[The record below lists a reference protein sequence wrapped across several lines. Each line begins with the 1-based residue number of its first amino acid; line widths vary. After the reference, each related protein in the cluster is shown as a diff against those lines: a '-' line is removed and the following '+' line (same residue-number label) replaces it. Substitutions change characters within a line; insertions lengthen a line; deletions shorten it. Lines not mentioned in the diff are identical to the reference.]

1 MGLSFG
7 GGSKSRPSTQ
17 SRRAQ
22 EILLESF
29 FPGFQTGDQRGKAAT
44 KGISGELKKFQD
56 AGGSFGNVLGG
67 TNTSGGFDFS
77 GSPFAGFDTF
87 GGQGQNSAGFG
98 ISDGGGGRIPNPDG
112 TLGSFLANNPGAA
125 LTNTQSG
132 GLPNIG
138 QLGTFNTLFEKAD
151 AGLLSPTANAIIGTA
166 LSSITNPVSQ
176 ESSSAI
182 NSILSTPVPQIGSLP
197 DPPNI
202 GELAT
207 NIFNSLPEEFRGF
220 TENILNDSTP
230 EAMDRELDNL
240 AKTLSEQAELDAENT
255 GGKLLSVFASQGATG
270 GAALEASKELA
281 IEITTRTNATIA
293 QARVNALDTLVRAR
307 EQGIQIMNSLLQSG
321 ANEQA
326 NIVRQRVEELES
338 QTAIQVAKIDAA
350 TRLQGQ
356 LTQLQAA
363 QFGLVGD
370 LFNTLATQ
378 STQEEQARINALGLP
393 FDVLLGIAT
402 GGGNETKGG
411 GTQFSAGAGDVVGL
425 GSLFGF
431 GV

>member
-1 MGLSFG
+1 MGLEFG

-44 KGISGELKKFQD
+44 KGVSGELKKFQD

-67 TNTSGGFDFS
+67 TNTNGGLDFS
-77 GSPFAGFDTF
+77 NSPFAGFDTF
-87 GGQGQNSAGFG
+87 NRGVEGIPTVNFG
-98 ISDGGGGRIPNPDG
+98 TSDGGGGRIANPDN
-112 TLGSFLANNPGAA
+112 TLGGFLANNPGAA

-151 AGLLSPTANAIIGTA
+151 AGMLSPTGNAIIGTA
-166 LSSITNPVSQ
+166 LSAITTPVSQ
-176 ESSSAI
+176 ESSAAI
-182 NSILSTPVPQIGSLP
+182 NSILSTPAPQIGSLP

-207 NIFNSLPEEFRGF
+207 NIFNSLPEGFREF

-240 AKTLSEQAELDAENT
+240 SQTLSAQAELDAENT
-255 GGKLLSVFASQGATG
+255 GGKLLSVFAAQGATG

-307 EQGIQIMNSLLQSG
+307 EQGIQIMDSLLRSG

-326 NIVRQRVEELES
+326 NIVRQRVAELES
-338 QTAIQVAKIDAA
+338 QTAIQVAKIDASV
-350 TRLQGQ
+350 RLQGQ

-363 QFGLVGD
+363 QFGLIGD
-370 LFNTLATQ
+370 MFNTLASQ
-378 STQEEQARINALGLP
+378 SSQEEQARINALGLP
-393 FDVLLGIAT
+393 FDVLLGLAT
-402 GGGNETKGG
+402 GGGQETKNKPGFG
-411 GTQFSAGAGDVVGL
+411 INFGSL
-425 GSLFGF
+425 GSG
-431 GV
+431 GEGEQA